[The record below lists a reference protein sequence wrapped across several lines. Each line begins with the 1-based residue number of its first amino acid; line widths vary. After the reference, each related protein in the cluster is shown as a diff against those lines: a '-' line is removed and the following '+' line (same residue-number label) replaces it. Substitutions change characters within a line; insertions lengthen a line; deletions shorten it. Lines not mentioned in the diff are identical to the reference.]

1 MRVGIGQ
8 GYYVRHVENDR
19 TWRLFDCKGV
29 RFGDAAKQIAWLL
42 MGKHKPTYE
51 RTLLN
56 YDPVVAINV
65 KYLEFSGRRMFD
77 KVLIYHTRYPG
88 GQKKRSYEWYMKK
101 QDGWENPFR
110 RAVEKMV
117 QGKRERAKELVKRKL
132 YLYPAEEHDIRNKR
146 LEPVPNIG
154 TTARMGLGGAPAY
167 DEMEDLWVRTMSMLP
182 PEVKYNAFQSKKL
195 GLQPAEHWSSRR
207 DRES

>member
-1 MRVGIGQ
+1 MARVLECKMCLSLMRSTPVC
-8 GYYVRHVENDR
+8 
-19 TWRLFDCKGV
+19 L
-29 RFGDAAKQIAWLL
+29 
-42 MGKHKPTYE
+42 
-51 RTLLN
+51 TL
-56 YDPVVAINV
+56 PVCS
-65 KYLEFSGRRMFD
+65 F
-77 KVLIYHTRYPG
+77 T
-88 GQKKRSYEWYMKK
+88 QYMKK